1 MGADPAHL
9 NALLEDT
16 MSDFEPSSASA
27 RRYIESDRV
36 EGTAVYDAR
45 GHHVGEIKRLIIE
58 KVSGQ
63 VAFVIIA
70 FQSFFG
76 IGEDDHALAW
86 NKLHYDQDL
95 EGYRTD
101 VTEEQLRAAPN
112 FSVRADQ
119 EHKDDPGFQAYYRI
133 PPSGRAI

>member
-1 MGADPAHL
+1 
-9 NALLEDT
+9 
-16 MSDFEPSSASA
+16 MSDFDPSSDYEASPVSA

-45 GHHVGEIKRLIIE
+45 GHHVGEVKRLIIE

-76 IGEDDHALAW
+76 LGEDDHALAW
-86 NKLHYDQDL
+86 NKLHYDQAL
-95 EGYRTD
+95 EGYKTE
-101 VTEEQLRAAPN
+101 VTEEELRAAPD
-112 FSVRADQ
+112 FSVRTDQ
-119 EHKDDPGFQAYYRI
+119 DYHDDPGFQAYYRI
-133 PPSGRAI
+133 PPSSRAI

>member
-1 MGADPAHL
+1 
-9 NALLEDT
+9 
-16 MSDFEPSSASA
+16 MSDFDPSSDYEASPVSA

-36 EGTAVYDAR
+36 EGTAVYDVR
-45 GHHVGEIKRLIIE
+45 GHRAGEVKRLIIE

-76 IGEDDHALAW
+76 LGEDDHALAW
-86 NKLHYDQDL
+86 NKLHYDQAL

-101 VTEEQLRAAPN
+101 VTEEELRVAPD
-112 FSVRADQ
+112 FSVRTDQ
-119 EHKDDPGFQAYYRI
+119 DYTDDPGFQAYYRI
-133 PPSGRAI
+133 PPSSRAI